1 MLSLI
6 IKITIILQQ
15 RIIIHYK
22 VFKIILQEKL
32 AKNDKRFNFLTVY
45 SQYKPKRPNSS
56 WIIKRNFHLK
66 QLKLLRSA
74 MLNSHQEQH

>member
-22 VFKIILQEKL
+22 VFKIILQDKP
-32 AKNDKRFNFLTVY
+32 AKNDRRFNF
-45 SQYKPKRPNSS
+45 PNSLVPIQTRETQYFLDNQKAFS
-56 WIIKRNFHLK
+56 L
-66 QLKLLRSA
+66 
-74 MLNSHQEQH
+74 ETT

>member
-22 VFKIILQEKL
+22 VFKNILQDKP
-32 AKNDKRFNFLTVY
+32 AKNHRRFNF
-45 SQYKPKRPNSS
+45 PNSLVPIQTRETQFFLDNQKAFS
-56 WIIKRNFHLK
+56 L
-66 QLKLLRSA
+66 
-74 MLNSHQEQH
+74 ETT

>member
-22 VFKIILQEKL
+22 VFKIILQDKL
-32 AKNDKRFNFLTVY
+32 AKNDKRFNF
-45 SQYKPKRPNSS
+45 PNSLFPIQTKETQFFLDNQKEFS
-56 WIIKRNFHLK
+56 L
-66 QLKLLRSA
+66 
-74 MLNSHQEQH
+74 ETT